1 MSTSP
6 PTPSDRIQASVEAP
20 AIARQASLRYRTGGR
35 YNDQSQRAS
44 SVDDDLVRLGRDVA
58 PRRERQGHR
67 HHYTDRRAAFLTSV
81 GRRAVVAAP
90 DRVDLDED
98 ADDLALL
105 EVEMYLR
112 VWRVLHPE
120 ADVELATS

>member
-1 MSTSP
+1 MHLFLRD
-6 PTPSDRIQASVEAP
+6 PS
-20 AIARQASLRYRTGGR
+20 
-35 YNDQSQRAS
+35 
-44 SVDDDLVRLGRDVA
+44 
-58 PRRERQGHR
+58 
-67 HHYTDRRAAFLTSV
+67 YTDRLAAFLTSV

-98 ADDLALL
+98 ADDLERL